1 MKRRSAAFL
10 LLLALFAC
18 RKRADPEEVS
28 RPDATPSLPTPVR
41 MAAAEKATV
50 SLFVSGPGKTAAL
63 AQQKIR
69 APFAGTLVALSVSD
83 GDPVRRGQAIGAVVA
98 KDSEAALSGAREML
112 RQASTDAE
120 RRDARRAVAL
130 AEQNLVRK
138 PLVASADGSVL
149 SHGASA
155 GDRVSEDQEI
165 LTISEAGSAV
175 FLADVPQ
182 SELSRIRGGQ
192 KAAIELA
199 GRQGPVSGT
208 VHSVLPGANPADFT
222 AQVRVD
228 LRGGTENL
236 PTGLF
241 GTARILVGERAGATV
256 VPDAAV
262 LRDDVTGVSRLCL
275 AVNGKAHWIDVVAG
289 IKESGKTEIVSPAL
303 APGQPVI
310 VSGLVGLPE
319 GKAVSPQTK

>member
-1 MKRRSAAFL
+1 
-10 LLLALFAC
+10 
-18 RKRADPEEVS
+18 
-28 RPDATPSLPTPVR
+28 
-41 MAAAEKATV
+41 
-50 SLFVSGPGKTAAL
+50 
-63 AQQKIR
+63 
-69 APFAGTLVALSVSD
+69 
-83 GDPVRRGQAIGAVVA
+83 
-98 KDSEAALSGAREML
+98 
-112 RQASTDAE
+112 
-120 RRDARRAVAL
+120 
-130 AEQNLVRK
+130 
-138 PLVASADGSVL
+138 
-149 SHGASA
+149 
-155 GDRVSEDQEI
+155 
-165 LTISEAGSAV
+165 
-175 FLADVPQ
+175 
-182 SELSRIRGGQ
+182 
-192 KAAIELA
+192 
-199 GRQGPVSGT
+199 
-208 VHSVLPGANPADFT
+208 
-222 AQVRVD
+222 VD